1 MNDATITNTLRSSF
15 PLAVYSVEKVLLPN
29 DLFGVKAPASAPTPV
44 PAGKTPKAASEAP
57 SEAGTATT
65 TDSSAAVVTK
75 RSSLAALGLVGVTL
89 GALL

>member
-1 MNDATITNTLRSSF
+1 VNDATITNTLSSSF

-44 PAGKTPKAASEAP
+44 PAGKTPKAATEAP
-57 SEAGTATT
+57 SEAGTAST
-65 TDSSAAVVTK
+65 TDNSAAGTK
-75 RSSLAALGLVGVTL
+75 WSSLAGLGLVGVTL